1 MFAVLDCG
9 TTTTRVY
16 IVDEN
21 RSILASGR
29 EKVGVRDT
37 AITGSRD
44 TLRSGITKLFRET
57 LSTLGLEETDISYVI
72 ASGMITSELGLM
84 EIPHLIA
91 PAGLHELAESI
102 YEAKSGEVLPIACPV
117 YFIRGIRNDY
127 GENVRAGKLRTVDF
141 MRGEEAQVM
150 GILTETENRG
160 PCTIVAL
167 SSHTKLIYVDENN
180 RIAASNTT
188 LSGQLYEAICS
199 ATSIGKSLQPCEAEP
214 SGGYSWEALVSIAA
228 DCVKNAGLSRT
239 LLMPRFMQVLMRT
252 NSDERR
258 IFTDAALAA
267 DDMYAFREM
276 RNWGMV
282 GGRYIFYGHAERCR
296 MYEYM
301 LRQEFGADLRIECIP
316 GAEAQ
321 DRLTVNGDI
330 AIALHKG
337 SSKNF
342 T

>member
-127 GENVRAGKLRTVDF
+127 GADVRAGKLRTVDF

-188 LSGQLYEAICS
+188 LSGQQYEAICS

-239 LLMPRFMQVLMRT
+239 LLMPRF
-252 NSDERR
+252 
-258 IFTDAALAA
+258 
-267 DDMYAFREM
+267 
-276 RNWGMV
+276 
-282 GGRYIFYGHAERCR
+282 GGG
-296 MYEYM
+296 
-301 LRQEFGADLRIECIP
+301 
-316 GAEAQ
+316 
-321 DRLTVNGDI
+321 
-330 AIALHKG
+330 
-337 SSKNF
+337 
-342 T
+342 

>member
-127 GENVRAGKLRTVDF
+127 GADVRAGKLRTVDF

-180 RIAASNTT
+180 RI
-188 LSGQLYEAICS
+188 
-199 ATSIGKSLQPCEAEP
+199 
-214 SGGYSWEALVSIAA
+214 
-228 DCVKNAGLSRT
+228 VK
-239 LLMPRFMQVLMRT
+239 
-252 NSDERR
+252 
-258 IFTDAALAA
+258 
-267 DDMYAFREM
+267 
-276 RNWGMV
+276 
-282 GGRYIFYGHAERCR
+282 
-296 MYEYM
+296 
-301 LRQEFGADLRIECIP
+301 
-316 GAEAQ
+316 
-321 DRLTVNGDI
+321 
-330 AIALHKG
+330 
-337 SSKNF
+337 
-342 T
+342 

>member
-127 GENVRAGKLRTVDF
+127 GKCTRGKAPHCRLYARRGSAGHGHSYGNGESRAVHNCG
-141 MRGEEAQVM
+141 AQ
-150 GILTETENRG
+150 L
-160 PCTIVAL
+160 A
-167 SSHTKLIYVDENN
+167 
-180 RIAASNTT
+180 
-188 LSGQLYEAICS
+188 YE
-199 ATSIGKSLQPCEAEP
+199 
-214 SGGYSWEALVSIAA
+214 
-228 DCVKNAGLSRT
+228 
-239 LLMPRFMQVLMRT
+239 
-252 NSDERR
+252 
-258 IFTDAALAA
+258 
-267 DDMYAFREM
+267 
-276 RNWGMV
+276 
-282 GGRYIFYGHAERCR
+282 
-296 MYEYM
+296 
-301 LRQEFGADLRIECIP
+301 
-316 GAEAQ
+316 
-321 DRLTVNGDI
+321 VNLCG
-330 AIALHKG
+330 
-337 SSKNF
+337 
-342 T
+342 